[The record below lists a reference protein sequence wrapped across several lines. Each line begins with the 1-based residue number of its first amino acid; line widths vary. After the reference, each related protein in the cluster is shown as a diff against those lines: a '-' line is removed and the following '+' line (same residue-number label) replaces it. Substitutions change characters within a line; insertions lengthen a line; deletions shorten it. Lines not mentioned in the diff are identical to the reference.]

1 MVKMVNPSN
10 LPSSSKGNAL
20 DRISEVRIQSGISC
34 HKQDTCKI
42 GRSAQYIEATI
53 LSKSPSDTHATACV
67 SIVEKCVQ
75 IKQILPTV
83 CSATLK
89 IFIVCL
95 DTNKEVHLCIVYD
108 RRPQWSIGQVG
119 QDSDDNSEYESV
131 GDGQSDVSV
140 DVE

>member
-1 MVKMVNPSN
+1 M
-10 LPSSSKGNAL
+10 
-20 DRISEVRIQSGISC
+20 
-34 HKQDTCKI
+34 
-42 GRSAQYIEATI
+42 
-53 LSKSPSDTHATACV
+53 LSKSPSDTHATARV

-83 CSATLK
+83 CSAALK
-89 IFIVCL
+89 IFIICL

-140 DVE
+140 EVV